1 MATFVATTA
10 SNGARLKDPEAVAKI
25 LDRYFWD
32 GDVTASIETRDGQ
45 AQLEIYGYDWPG
57 AWRIPD
63 GANRD
68 DFEPDYDIDPGDG
81 LEDFLKEVAPYL
93 AEPLTIQS
101 VGSERCRFPLAARE
115 LHIRPGE
122 TTIEVNGFN
131 HSE

>member
-1 MATFVATTA
+1 M
-10 SNGARLKDPEAVAKI
+10 RKI

-32 GDVTASIETRDGQ
+32 SDVTASIETRDGQ

-57 AWRIPD
+57 AWSIPD

-101 VGSERCRFPLAARE
+101 VGSERCSLSVGR
-115 LHIRPGE
+115 
-122 TTIEVNGFN
+122 
-131 HSE
+131 S